1 MSDQHASTTH
11 HPTPKLYVQLALILA
26 VMTAIEVA
34 LFYLEETIGRGLAR
48 TTLVFLAFLKFVA
61 VIGWYMH
68 LRYEQSLLSKFF
80 TTGFLLAASLYGI
93 VLASFGLS
101 AIFG

>member
-1 MSDQHASTTH
+1 MSDQHASTVH

-26 VMTAIEVA
+26 VLTAIEVA
-34 LFYLEETIGRGLAR
+34 LFYLEGTIGRGLAR

-68 LRYEQSLLSKFF
+68 LRYEKNLLSRLF
-80 TTGFLLAASLYGI
+80 TTGFILACSLYGI
-93 VLASFGLS
+93 VLASYGLS

>member
-1 MSDQHASTTH
+1 MTDQHTSVA

-34 LFYLEETIGRGLAR
+34 LFYLEDTIGSGLAR
-48 TTLVFLAFLKFVA
+48 TTLVLLAFLKFVA

-68 LRYEQSLLSKFF
+68 LRYEKPVLTRFF
-80 TTGFLLAASLYGI
+80 TAGFILAASLYGI
-93 VLASFGLS
+93 VLASFGLE
-101 AIFG
+101 ALFG

>member
-1 MSDQHASTTH
+1 MSDHGTPA
-11 HPTPKLYVQLALILA
+11 HPTPKLYVQLAIILA
-26 VMTAIEVA
+26 VMTAVEVA
-34 LFYLEETIGRGLAR
+34 LFYLEETIGSGLAR

-68 LRYEQSLLSKFF
+68 LRYEKSMLSKFF
-80 TTGFLLAASLYGI
+80 TGGFILAASLYGI
-93 VLASFGLS
+93 VLGSFGLS

>member
-1 MSDQHASTTH
+1 MTDHSSTA
-11 HPTPKLYVQLALILA
+11 HPTPKLYVQLAIILA
-26 VMTAIEVA
+26 VLTAIEVA
-34 LFYLEETIGRGLAR
+34 LYYLEETIGRGLAR

-68 LRYEQSLLSKFF
+68 LRYEKSMLTKFF
-80 TTGFLLAASLYGI
+80 TGGFILASALYGI

>member
-1 MSDQHASTTH
+1 MSDQHASTVH

-26 VMTAIEVA
+26 VLTAIEVA
-34 LFYLEETIGRGLAR
+34 LFYLEKTIGRGLAM
-48 TTLVFLAFLKFVA
+48 TTLVFLAFIKFVA

-68 LRYEQSLLSKFF
+68 LRYEKNLLSRLF
-80 TTGFLLAASLYGI
+80 TTGFILACSLYGI
-93 VLASFGLS
+93 VLASYGLS